1 MEQVLPKT
9 FLGWLS
15 VILVVLFVLVVA
27 ATISGIVKFGPTD
40 SPPVVEAVVGM
51 IAGITGAFALARRE
65 RALLVIIGMCIT
77 LPISL
82 FASLSMIG
90 GLLGAE

>member
-40 SPPVVEAVVGM
+40 SPPVVEAVV
-51 IAGITGAFALARRE
+51 ATG
-65 RALLVIIGMCIT
+65 VV
-77 LPISL
+77 S
-82 FASLSMIG
+82 
-90 GLLGAE
+90 